1 MLINPEKIRPSFEL
15 DLYNDLLNNASF
27 KKASEGHLNK
37 ISLDHSHENTLAFLT
52 NGIPN

>member
-37 ISLDHSHENTLAFLT
+37 ISLDYLQFRHCRYLESS
-52 NGIPN
+52 I